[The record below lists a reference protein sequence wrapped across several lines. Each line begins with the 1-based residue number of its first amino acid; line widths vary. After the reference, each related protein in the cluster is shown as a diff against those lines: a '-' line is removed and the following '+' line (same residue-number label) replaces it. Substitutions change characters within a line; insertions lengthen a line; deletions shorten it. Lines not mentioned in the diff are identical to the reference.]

1 MKALYTR
8 ITRVMRRLPFGIK
21 AESIDLPNTGEY
33 VFIKVES
40 GHDVTVS
47 GDVDSGWLITINEV
61 A

>member
-8 ITRVMRRLPFGIK
+8 INRVMRRLPFGIK

-33 VFIKVES
+33 VFIKVEW